1 MDCGREGQRM
11 KKRLIKSLT
20 TNWTL
25 KLISLLL
32 AFIIW
37 LAIVNISNPTVV
49 RSVSVPLEV
58 INEELIS
65 DADKIYEIDGNKNV
79 QVYYEVAL
87 KSERMVS
94 ANDFKAVV
102 DLSKLYD
109 VTGSVKVQ
117 VENTTKNPWILG
129 ISETKPGTVRVKV
142 EDKQK
147 KKFDLKVKTVGDP
160 QENYTIGDITIKPDH
175 IYVSGPISE
184 IGKISS
190 VGIEIN
196 TEGVNQDI
204 EGSAT
209 PVFYDANGNKVSVDT
224 SNITLDFN
232 KVSYQAQVLSVNEVP
247 IHFNVEGNVAAGYKF
262 VGAESAIR
270 SVTLSGNNAQGI
282 KSIDIPASALNIS
295 GLTQSKTV
303 TLRLS
308 EYIPV
313 GLQLKGSDLVNVTLH
328 VEPVQKKT
336 LTLALENIAQNG
348 AIRGYH
354 YQMSP
359 EKIQV
364 FVSGGEEITPENL
377 HASMDLS
384 GMEVGSNAGKLQFS
398 LPSGYRVESYT
409 PFTIEVSTNQT
420 SSSEV
425 RTSERSESESTVRE
439 RATSTEVHT
448 QTPSVTQTSETQTSE
463 KSTEVTTAKTTTA
476 KATTREESLEESS
489 AETQGKSR
497 RKIDDKTESE
507 SD

>member
-1 MDCGREGQRM
+1 M

-32 AFIIW
+32 AFVIW

-65 DADKIYEIDGNKNV
+65 NADKIYEIDGNKNV

-147 KKFDLKVKTVGDP
+147 KKFDLQVKTVGDP
-160 QENYTIGDITIKPDH
+160 QEHYTIGDITINPDH
-175 IYVSGPISE
+175 IYVSGPVSE

-224 SNITLDFN
+224 SNFN
-232 KVSYQAQVLSVNEVP
+232 KISYQAQVLSVNEVP

-270 SVTLSGNNAQGI
+270 SVTLSGGNAQGI

-377 HASMDLS
+377 HASIDLS

-463 KSTEVTTAKTTTA
+463 KSTEVTTAK
-476 KATTREESLEESS
+476 ATTREESLEESS

>member
-58 INEELIS
+58 ITEELIS

-147 KKFDLKVKTVGDP
+147 KKFDLQVKTVGDP

-175 IYVSGPISE
+175 IYVSGPVSE

-313 GLQLKGSDLVNVTLH
+313 GLQLKGS

-463 KSTEVTTAKTTTA
+463 KSTEVTTAK
-476 KATTREESLEESS
+476 ATTREESLEESS